1 MIVYTT
7 RTEKHAY
14 SLTASG
20 VANRWN
26 KNQEY
31 VIYSGNHSALSA
43 LELIAHRSSIRAYQN
58 YKIMFIALS
67 VTDADIKTIEI
78 DDLPTNWKSI
88 KAYPQL
94 QQMGSKWYQSQEN
107 LILKVP
113 SILVPIENNYII
125 NTTHPLFSERVSL
138 LKTEDFFWDNRLL

>member
-1 MIVYTT
+1 YTI
-7 RTEKHAY
+7 RTEKYAY

-43 LELIAHRSSIRAYQN
+43 LELMAHRSSIQVNRN
-58 YKIMFIALS
+58 SKIMFIELS
-67 VTDADIKTIEI
+67 VSEADIKTIEI
-78 DDLPTNWKSI
+78 EDLAMNWKSI
-88 KAYPQL
+88 KAYPRL
-94 QQMGSKWYQSQEN
+94 QQIGSKWYQSQES

-113 SILVPIENNYII
+113 SVLIPIENNYII
-125 NTTHPLFSERVSL
+125 NTMHPLFSERVSL
-138 LKTEDFFWDNRLL
+138 LKTADFFWDKRLL